1 MSTSSQSCYSGDFL
15 VKWHLVPGDQAPGQR
30 ETSKM
35 RNLAKI
41 LLRTACLT
49 CIVTIVWFLFEPG
62 GSLAWQPPPPP
73 NTPTSTPMPT
83 ATSRPTDTPAPTET
97 PAPTNT
103 PMPTDTA
110 VPTPADT
117 STPLPTETQAAS
129 ATPTVEQPSP
139 AKSTSTPQAEESVID
154 ETNGTNCS
162 SVVEGY
168 VVDGAGLRA
177 RGATVMAEAEG
188 WSGAMLT
195 DDQGQF
201 GFGGLCPG
209 ETTLQAFLSSGEAS
223 NSTTVRL
230 TGDNSVEVD
239 LSTGGEQATEAPA
252 AAPMEQQ
259 VAQATVAT
267 QAGMPVTGFSGWLLA
282 GAILL
287 GVLMLLTA
295 GARRGL
301 DVHEPSQD

>member
-1 MSTSSQSCYSGDFL
+1 MSTSGQSCHSGDFL
-15 VKWHLVPGDQAPGQR
+15 VEWHLLPGDQAPGQR
-30 ETSKM
+30 EMNEMKN
-35 RNLAKI
+35 RIQI
-41 LLRTACLT
+41 LLRIACLA
-49 CIVTIVWFLFEPG
+49 CIITMVWFLLESRG
-62 GSLAWQPPPPP
+62 TLAWQPPPPP

-83 ATSRPTDTPAPTET
+83 ATSRPTDMPVPTET

-117 STPLPTETQAAS
+117 STPLPMETQAAS

-139 AKSTSTPQAEESVID
+139 AEPTATPERDEGALPVANPTNCRSVI
-154 ETNGTNCS
+154 
-162 SVVEGY
+162 EGH
-168 VVDGAGLRA
+168 VVDGAGQRA
-177 RGATVMAEAEG
+177 RGATVMAEGEG

-209 ETTLQAFLSSGEAS
+209 ETTLQAFLANGEAS
-223 NSTTVRL
+223 TSTTVSL

-239 LSTGGEQATEAPA
+239 LNAGGQPATEAPT
-252 AAPMEQQ
+252 AAPTEQE
-259 VAQATVAT
+259 VAQETETAA
-267 QAGMPVTGFSGWLLA
+267 AGMPLTGFSGWLLA
-282 GAILL
+282 GSVLL
-287 GVLMLLTA
+287 AVLMLLTA
-295 GARRGL
+295 GARRVL